1 MLDAACWNC
10 FQQGVSDNLF
20 VILQQTQRL
29 LSNLY
34 MQFVFVVV
42 VGIFF
47 FQFHLIEFS
56 VFRTM
61 IATSE

>member
-20 VILQQTQRL
+20 VILQHHIDQIQRF

-34 MQFVFVVV
+34 MQFVVVV
-42 VGIFF
+42 VVVVVVVAFF
-47 FQFHLIEFS
+47 FNS
-56 VFRTM
+56 T
-61 IATSE
+61 